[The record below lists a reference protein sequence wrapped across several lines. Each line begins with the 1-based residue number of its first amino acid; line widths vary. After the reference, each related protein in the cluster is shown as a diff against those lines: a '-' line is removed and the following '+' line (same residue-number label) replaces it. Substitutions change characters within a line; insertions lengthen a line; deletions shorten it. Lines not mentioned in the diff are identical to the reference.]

1 MLDYVYGT
9 IYFNSFEDVVSWLCS
24 SVPYFLV
31 AIFVVDCFFSILDT
45 IIHMGGRR

>member
-1 MLDYVYGT
+1 MLDYVYGL

-24 SVPYFLV
+24 SVPYFMV
-31 AIFVVDCFFSILDT
+31 VIFVTDCVFSILDT